1 MRDATSNELPRK
13 QEATGSSLSVVLRR
27 WLSGEV
33 NERELAVLLLMPA
46 GLLILSVVVY
56 PLGRMVWLSFQSFIL
71 TRPRDIRF
79 IGFANYVNMLTDE
92 SLHNSLRVTVV
103 YVIGSIVFPAILGM
117 TMALIVNR
125 TFSGRWIARLA
136 VIMPWAMP
144 RSLSAVIWSWL
155 LQPTSG
161 VLNDILLRTGLVS
174 SPVNWLG
181 DANLAMVS
189 LIMATTWKT
198 AAFVALILLAGLQSI
213 PEELY
218 ESASLDG
225 ASSKQKF
232 LFVTLPLLKPH
243 LLIALIFRTLNAL
256 QNLDF
261 PYALTQGGPGT
272 ATRPLSMYVHR
283 VTLGHLNF
291 GYGAALALLM
301 IAISIALTVWYMRVL
316 RTR

>member
-1 MRDATSNELPRK
+1 MSDVASEKLSREPVDTRDHSPTA
-13 QEATGSSLSVVLRR
+13 LRR

-33 NERELAVLLLMPA
+33 TELELAVLLLLPA
-46 GLLILSVVVY
+46 GVLILSVVLY
-56 PLGRMVWLSFQSFIL
+56 PLGRMVWLSLHSFVL
-71 TRPRDIRF
+71 TRPGDVRF
-79 IGFANYVNMLTDE
+79 IGLGNFVNMLTDE
-92 SLHNSLRVTVV
+92 SLHDSLRVAAI
-103 YVIGSIVFPAILGM
+103 YAAGSIVFPTILGM
-117 TMALIVNR
+117 IMALVVNK
-125 TFSGRWIARLA
+125 TFSGRWVARLA

-161 VLNDILLRTGLVS
+161 VLNDILMRTGAVS

-189 LIMATTWKT
+189 LILATTWKT

-225 ASSKQKF
+225 ASGTQKF
-232 LFVTLPLLKPH
+232 LHVTLPLLRPH

-261 PYALTQGGPGT
+261 PFALTQGGPGT

-301 IAISIALTVWYMRVL
+301 IVISLALTLWYMRVL
-316 RTR
+316 RSR